1 MYIQVYVSAR
11 GIGVVVGFGAGWKG
25 VVVVDSEQ
33 SRLTVFLRPW
43 VRGVL
48 CLCLGFWLVL
58 VSDLDSEEGTD
69 GAELHLHTTTTTTTT
84 TGPSSV
90 AHNIH
95 VHVIV
100 GVTTHKQTVT
110 RSNGGKGEGLAH
122 TRLLKN
128 RIIG

>member
-43 VRGVL
+43 VRGVS

-69 GAELHLHTTTTTTTT
+69 GAELHLHTTTTTTT
-84 TGPSSV
+84 GPSSV

-100 GVTTHKQTVT
+100 AVTTHKQTAT

-122 TRLLKN
+122 ARLLKN